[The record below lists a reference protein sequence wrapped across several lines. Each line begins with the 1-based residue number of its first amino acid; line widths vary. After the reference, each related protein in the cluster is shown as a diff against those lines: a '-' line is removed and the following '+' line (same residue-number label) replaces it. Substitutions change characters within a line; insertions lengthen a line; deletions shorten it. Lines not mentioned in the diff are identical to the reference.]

1 MLTLGKYMYALQ
13 STNINPNGPGKNL
26 MRPVKVSAQS
36 IKQASSQ
43 SVSQPTNQ
51 PTNQPQATNQPT
63 NRFVFIINRTNVY
76 NIATSNVLTIF
87 FFHSSLP
94 SAVLTMRLSQ
104 DSSRLPFCLL
114 FGRFTSPGSFWIFFS
129 FRSSLT

>member
-1 MLTLGKYMYALQ
+1 MLTLGKYTYALQ
-13 STNINPNGPGKNL
+13 STNINPNGSGKNL

-36 IKQASSQ
+36 INQASKQ

-51 PTNQPQATNQPT
+51 PTTSNQPT